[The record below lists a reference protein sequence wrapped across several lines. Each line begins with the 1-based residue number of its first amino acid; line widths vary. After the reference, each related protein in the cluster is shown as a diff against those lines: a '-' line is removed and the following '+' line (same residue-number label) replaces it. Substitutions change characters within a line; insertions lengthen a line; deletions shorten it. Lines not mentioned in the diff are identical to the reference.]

1 MKTVIE
7 VTNLGKDYTI
17 NHKDRANYSTIKD
30 DISRLVRSPFS
41 KKQEHSEKFWALKNI
56 SFDVKEGQIFGVI
69 GQNGSGKSTLLK
81 ILSRVVDPSVGQI
94 ALHGRVSSLLE
105 VGTGFH
111 PELTGRENIYFN
123 GSVLGMS
130 RKEIQH
136 KFNEIVEFSEVEKFI
151 DTPVKFYSSGMYVR
165 LAFSVAAHLD
175 PDILIL
181 DEVLAVG
188 DAAFQE
194 KSLKKIQS
202 TMRDGKTV
210 LFVSHSMGS
219 VRQLCTDGIMLDKG
233 SIVASGKVDSIIE
246 AYMNSSDKKILDRMS
261 QEIQPTW
268 KNDGSVKNEDFV
280 PQEVYVTDENNKLVE
295 TSISNGKNYMLN
307 IKGSVK
313 TENSLLNIGYS
324 IWDESGQ
331 NMLYMTFSTDKSKK
345 DWPKLKKGE
354 IHLKAE
360 IPKNLLSAGYY
371 RLKIVSSIYSD
382 RWIIDPDSSPI
393 KISLSV
399 KHADQLSPLWRENR
413 GGLFSPSIKWI
424 LSK

>member
-7 VTNLGKDYTI
+7 VNDLGKSYTI
-17 NHKDRANYSTIKD
+17 NHKDRASYSTIKD
-30 DISRLVRSPFS
+30 DVSRLIKSPFS
-41 KKQEHSEKFWALKNI
+41 KRDGHDEKFWALKDVN
-56 SFDVKEGQIFGVI
+56 FEVKEGQIFGVV

-81 ILSRVVDPSVGQI
+81 ILSRVVDPTEGSI
-94 ALHGRVSSLLE
+94 AMHGRVSSLLE

-111 PELTGRENIYFN
+111 PELTGRENIFFN

-130 RKEIQH
+130 RKEIQK

-188 DAAFQE
+188 DAAFQQ

-219 VRQLCTDGIMLDKG
+219 IRQLCTDGIMLEKG
-233 SIVASGKVDSIIE
+233 RVVASGKIDSIIE
-246 AYMNSSDKKILDRMS
+246 AYTNATDHKIAARLS

-268 KNDGSVKNEDFV
+268 SNDGSLDNDDFV
-280 PQEVYVTDENNKLVE
+280 PHSVYITDENNKIVD
-295 TSISNGKNYMLN
+295 SQISNGKNYKLH
-307 IKGSVK
+307 IKGSLK
-313 TENSLLNIGYS
+313 TDDTMFNVGYS
-324 IWDESGQ
+324 IWDEAGQ
-331 NMLYMTFSTDKSKK
+331 NMLYMTFSTDKSKEN
-345 DWPKLKKGE
+345 WPKLKKGE
-354 IHLKAE
+354 NHLVAE
-360 IPKNLLSAGYY
+360 IPKNLLSAGFY
-371 RLKIVSSIYSD
+371 RLKVVSSIYSKK
-382 RWIIDPDSSPI
+382 WILDPDSSPV
-393 KISLSV
+393 KISLNV
-399 KHADQLSPLWRENR
+399 KHGDQISPIWTENR
-413 GGLFSPSIKWI
+413 GGLFSPSIEWTRE
-424 LSK
+424 